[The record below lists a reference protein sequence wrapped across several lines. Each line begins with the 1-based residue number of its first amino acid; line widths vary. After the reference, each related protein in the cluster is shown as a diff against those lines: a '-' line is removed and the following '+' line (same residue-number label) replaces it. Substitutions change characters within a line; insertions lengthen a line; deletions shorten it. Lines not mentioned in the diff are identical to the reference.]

1 MRACLESV
9 SVINV
14 IESMYKCIVVYITAA
29 IYKCKSTQRA
39 IILL

>member
-9 SVINV
+9 SIINV
-14 IESMYKCIVVYITAA
+14 IESMYKCIVVYITTV
-29 IYKCKSTQRA
+29 IYECKLTQRA